1 VPGGATAVQWRL
13 EVPAMTGS
21 ALAPVIIPIVAFVFL
36 FLWIGM
42 VFYANAHPSVHGRAD
57 RATPEEREATARD
70 DGAQERPGADR
81 RAA

>member
-1 VPGGATAVQWRL
+1 MQWLL

-21 ALAPVIIPIVAFVFL
+21 ALAPVVIPIVAFVSL
-36 FLWIGM
+36 ILWLVM
-42 VFYANAHPSVHGRAD
+42 VFHANAHPSVHRHAD
-57 RATPEEREATARD
+57 QAVHEDREAAAHE

>member
-1 VPGGATAVQWRL
+1 
-13 EVPAMTGS
+13 MTGS

-42 VFYANAHPSVHGRAD
+42 VFHANAHPSVHRQAD
-57 RATPEEREATARD
+57 RAVHEDREAAAHE
-70 DGAQERPGADR
+70 DGAQERTGADR

>member
-1 VPGGATAVQWRL
+1 
-13 EVPAMTGS
+13 MTGS
-21 ALAPVIIPIVAFVFL
+21 ALAPVIIPIVAVVFL

-57 RATPEEREATARD
+57 RAAHEDREAAAHE
-70 DGAQERPGADR
+70 DGAKERPGSDR